1 MSQPIQNSSEQTP
14 ASSQTHGF
22 TSLGCFS
29 FLGQLIAIM
38 GIVIAVF
45 IFIKLGWVVVRNEYL
60 PEQWIIKKQFNPIM
74 AAYSAGILLISL
86 CWWAFVHVIV
96 AMARRLNV
104 V

>member
-1 MSQPIQNSSEQTP
+1 MSQPIQTPPEQTP
-14 ASSQTHGF
+14 ASSPTNDV
-22 TSLGCFS
+22 TALDCFN
-29 FLGQLIAIM
+29 FLGQLIAMM
-38 GIVIAVF
+38 GIVIALF
-45 IFIKLGWVVVRNEYL
+45 MFFELGWAEVPNEYL
-60 PEQWIIKKQFNPIM
+60 SELGIIKKEFNPIM